1 MKATKQIKREAR
13 HLFRLCIVNGTVDE
27 GRVRQV
33 VQSIR
38 ETKRH
43 GYLALANQFERLIK
57 QSQRA
62 IVESDTA
69 LLSVNLSA
77 PPLRS
82 LHLSVESNLGHR
94 ISARDAKLAE
104 VAQRDGS

>member
-33 VQSIR
+33 VQSIL

-43 GYLALANQFERLIK
+43 GYLALANQFERLVE
-57 QSQRA
+57 QSQPRD
-62 IVESDTA
+62 ILESDT
-69 LLSVNLSA
+69 LCE
-77 PPLRS
+77 S
-82 LHLSVESNLGHR
+82 LCTTF
-94 ISARDAKLAE
+94 AFLAYF
-104 VAQRDGS
+104 R